1 MDDLLT
7 TLILIARI
15 ARLRYLLAV
24 ERAELAMSDTPIFQ
38 CRWCSAVST
47 SQDMLLE
54 HERKNHP
61 ALVWAGAS
69 QTKVP
74 PPERQLSQ
82 PDSEHDTDLEGLLD
96 MVRREEGRQR
106 GYERLERAIQQ
117 LPPEKP

>member
-7 TLILIARI
+7 MLVLIARI
-15 ARLRYLLAV
+15 ARLRYDIAIT
-24 ERAELAMSDTPIFQ
+24 RAELAMSDTPIFQ

-47 SQDMLLE
+47 SQDMLHE
-54 HERKNHP
+54 HELKQHP
-61 ALVWAGAS
+61 ASVWAGAS

-74 PPERQLSQ
+74 PPERQLSN

-96 MVRREEGRQR
+96 YVRREEGRQR
-106 GYERLERAIQQ
+106 GYDRLERAIKQ